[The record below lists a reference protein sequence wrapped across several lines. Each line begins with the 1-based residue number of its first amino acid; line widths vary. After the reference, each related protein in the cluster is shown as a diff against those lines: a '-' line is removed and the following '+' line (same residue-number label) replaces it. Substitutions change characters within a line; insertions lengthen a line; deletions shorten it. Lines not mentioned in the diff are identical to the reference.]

1 MLLISKVIGLLV
13 GSDLCWTLFTFFSI
27 LGLIRV
33 IQVIVYLRKL
43 PPGPWGVPFL
53 GFLPFLNGTPH
64 LQFSD
69 MSKKYGS
76 TFSAKLGN
84 QLLVVLSD
92 YKSIK
97 KAFRKEAFSGRP
109 ENEISA
115 IIEGYGEY
123 T

>member
-1 MLLISKVIGLLV
+1 
-13 GSDLCWTLFTFFSI
+13 
-27 LGLIRV
+27 
-33 IQVIVYLRKL
+33 
-43 PPGPWGVPFL
+43 
-53 GFLPFLNGTPH
+53 
-64 LQFSD
+64 